1 MQAIYHGKPI
11 IALPFFGDQSGNADK
26 LINKAR
32 LLTVPTSHI
41 GAQGPNHFTLAHGA
55 GSTTGNLPPASRRL
69 HVNLACESTSTALWW
84 TTHARCS
91 CLPLAALKQSAN
103 IAAVA
108 QGMAVKLRLSNLKA
122 GNHEM
127 LDGITRVLTDGN
139 YTLAAKA
146 LSAKI
151 RSHRRTPV
159 QQAGGERPSQH
170 LMHMK
175 RP

>member
-1 MQAIYHGKPI
+1 MLRVPI
-11 IALPFFGDQSGNADK
+11 TLQLRMALAAPLANAAC
-26 LINKAR
+26 L
-32 LLTVPTSHI
+32 
-41 GAQGPNHFTLAHGA
+41 Q
-55 GSTTGNLPPASRRL
+55 PA
-69 HVNLACESTSTALWW
+69 ACDSSSTAPWW
-84 TTHARCS
+84 IAHALRF
-91 CLPLAALKQSAN
+91 CLPSVFLKQGAN
-103 IAAVA
+103 AAAPV

-159 QQAGGERPSQH
+159 QQAGGERPSH
-170 LMHMK
+170 HTWCSSEGHEAEAAKFL
-175 RP
+175 RPVALSKNVNSHGSASIQ

>member
-1 MQAIYHGKPI
+1 M
-11 IALPFFGDQSGNADK
+11 
-26 LINKAR
+26 
-32 LLTVPTSHI
+32 LL
-41 GAQGPNHFTLAHGA
+41 LAF
-55 GSTTGNLPPASRRL
+55 SSP
-69 HVNLACESTSTALWW
+69 
-84 TTHARCS
+84 
-91 CLPLAALKQSAN
+91 KQSAD
-103 IAAVA
+103 AAA
-108 QGMAVKLRLSNLKA
+108 CLQGMAVKLRLSNLKA

-159 QQAGGERPSQH
+159 QQAGGERQSQYS
-170 LMHMK
+170 MHTK